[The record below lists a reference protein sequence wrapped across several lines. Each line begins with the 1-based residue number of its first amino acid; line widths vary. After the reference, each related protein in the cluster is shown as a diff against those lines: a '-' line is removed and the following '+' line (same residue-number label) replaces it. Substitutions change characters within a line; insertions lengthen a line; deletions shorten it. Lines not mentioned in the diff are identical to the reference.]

1 MIALRIG
8 SARMQ
13 HGAPFRLLLRSE
25 LEARSPRWEQ
35 GRAEY
40 TRSSA
45 LQLGQ
50 RASELETH
58 IVLPM
63 PDCRVGRDYMVWFHA
78 QPNTAAGVIPMP
90 QNCEEFARNSPGGL
104 VEFARQMRDE
114 GRPWHAALLC
124 GARPS

>member
-1 MIALRIG
+1 MRIG

-35 GRAEY
+35 GSDEY
-40 TRSSA
+40 TRSSE

-50 RASELETH
+50 RASELETY

-63 PDCRVGRDYMVWFHA
+63 PDCRVARDYMAWFNA
-78 QPNTAAGVIPMP
+78 QPNAAAAAIPML
-90 QNCEEFARNSPGGL
+90 QSCEEFARHSPGGL